1 MHKKRV
7 LFAVIAAAALGVAIG
22 GLLPAVLLSKQR
34 PTDLSQALAAWGR
47 AEQGLD
53 PNATPL
59 DVVGIMITSH
69 ERWHTLHALV
79 DIQLNTASPRVETEE
94 VWLDSANEAR
104 VVTSDAERG
113 GPTLICVSDGD
124 QYTIYDAPGARYY
137 TADVP
142 PSIRGATESSADEPV
157 ELPAGPVTFP
167 HPMTMLLPAR
177 SLSYLLPT
185 GLGQSLRNF
194 EAGLMVL
201 GTERVGNRDAVVLDA
216 QLSEEGRLMRHLRL
230 WVDREYG
237 VVLKAQHFS
246 GDAETWHLQ
255 VVVRRIDFDS
265 GQSPD
270 LFSLQVPLNAK
281 RVDSPARLVRP

>member
-1 MHKKRV
+1 MHHKRL
-7 LFAVIAAAALGVAIG
+7 LFAVIAAAVLAVGIG
-22 GLLPAVLLSKQR
+22 GVLPAALLSRQR
-34 PTDLSQALAAWGR
+34 PTDLSQALAAWGGT
-47 AEQGLD
+47 EQGLD

-59 DVVGIMITSH
+59 NSLGIMITSH

-79 DIQLNTASPRVETEE
+79 DIQLHTASPRVETEE
-94 VWLDSANEAR
+94 VWLDSANQAR
-104 VVTSDAERG
+104 VVTTDAEHG
-113 GPTLICVSDGD
+113 DPTLICVSDGE
-124 QYTIYDAPGARYY
+124 QYTIYDPAGGRYY

-142 PSIRGATESSADEPV
+142 PSMRGASDSSADEPV

-177 SLSYLLPT
+177 SLSYLLAT

-194 EAGLMVL
+194 ETGLAVL
-201 GTERVGNRDAVVLDA
+201 GTERLGNRDAAVLDA
-216 QLSEEGRLMRHLRL
+216 RLSQEGRLVRHLRL

-255 VVVRRIDFDS
+255 VVVRQIDFNT

-270 LFSLQVPLNAK
+270 LFSLEVPLDAT
-281 RVDSPARLVRP
+281 RVDSPARLAK